1 MAAEQPDTPN
11 VSADVPEEAVSAE
24 ASSSTADAS
33 ATGTNSTAEPTA
45 ETEAGE
51 YTDLDPAAQLEVA
64 LAALAGAKDQAL
76 RAQAEMENLRRRS
89 VRDVENAHKFALE
102 RFVKDLWPAIE
113 SLEKAEAARGD
124 TTEAAEAVLE
134 GVTLSL
140 KMFMDVL
147 EKQGV
152 TIIEPQG
159 EAFDPAFHEA
169 VAMVPMPHIEP
180 NSVAEVLRKGFSLNG
195 RLMQAAQV
203 VVAQGPAPGADKPGA
218 NPPGPDHGPN
228 KINEQV

>member
-1 MAAEQPDTPN
+1 MAEEQPDAQDRPQDA
-11 VSADVPEEAVSAE
+11 SEEA
-24 ASSSTADAS
+24 AS
-33 ATGTNSTAEPTA
+33 APVDTDPGVDTDTAV
-45 ETEAGE
+45 
-51 YTDLDPAAQLEVA
+51 DLDPAAQLEVA
-64 LAALAGAKDQAL
+64 LTALTAAKDQAL

-124 TTEAAEAVLE
+124 TAEAAEAVLE

-140 KMFMDVL
+140 KMFMNVL

-152 TIIEPQG
+152 TLIDPHG
-159 EAFDPAFHEA
+159 ETFDPAFHEA
-169 VAMVPMPHIEP
+169 IAMLPMPHIEP

-203 VVAQGPAPGADKPGA
+203 VVAQGPAPGGDKPGTS
-218 NPPGPDHGPN
+218 
-228 KINEQV
+228 KIDEQV